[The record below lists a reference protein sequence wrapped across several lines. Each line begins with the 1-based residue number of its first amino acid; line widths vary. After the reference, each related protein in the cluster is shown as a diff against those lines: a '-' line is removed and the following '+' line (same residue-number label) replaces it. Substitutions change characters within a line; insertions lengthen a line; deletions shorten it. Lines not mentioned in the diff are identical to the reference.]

1 MHEITSG
8 ATADTVTASDPA
20 EGKQVAEGS
29 KVRINVSKG
38 PTPVTV
44 PNVVG
49 KSINDATAALNASGF
64 KVNPTYVDSDS
75 PQNQVI
81 DQSPGQ
87 NQTAPPH
94 STIDVTVS
102 NGPKSVGVPDVRTL
116 DVGTA
121 ASQLQSMG
129 FRVKFSYTTVTDPN
143 QDQIVLDQNPES
155 GQQAKPGSTVTL
167 VVGKCPSSGCPA
179 ATTTE
184 TTTTTTP

>member
-1 MHEITSG
+1 M
-8 ATADTVTASDPA
+8 
-20 EGKQVAEGS
+20 
-29 KVRINVSKG
+29 
-38 PTPVTV
+38 
-44 PNVVG
+44 
-49 KSINDATAALNASGF
+49 
-64 KVNPTYVDSDS
+64 NPTYVDSDS

-102 NGPKSVGVPDVRTL
+102 NGPKTVDVPDVRTL

-121 ASQLQSMG
+121 ASQLQGMG

-167 VVGKCPSSGCPA
+167 IVGKCPSSGCPA
-179 ATTTE
+179 TTTTDTT